1 MLTRTHGGAVA
12 QGVLYELPLRYK
24 SGRHQEEKKR
34 IAAEA
39 ASRVAD
45 GVAIGLTGGTTT
57 TEVARAVIDRQRL
70 TVVTNALNIASE
82 LAIRPNLKLVVTGG
96 YARPESYELV
106 GPLAEQALAGL
117 NLDVVFLG
125 VDGISPT
132 AGITTHHEVEA
143 HTNLALIERAPPRRR
158 GDGQLQDRSRGVRA
172 DLPDRSRA
180 RGDHRRRGRSR
191 SARRTPRGRRR
202 RGDRVTDRRGTPRAS
217 AAPSSGPRPAL
228 RTRRA
233 PRAARRGSPWIDVH
247 NHLGRWLTSGWAAPD
262 VAALLEVMD
271 AANVAAIVNLDGMR
285 GEELQANLDRYD
297 RAHPGRFVTFAQVD
311 WPR

>member
-1 MLTRTHGGAVA
+1 MRQSERLSAILEALANDGSVGVADLATQLDVSAATVRRDLEFLEHQRMLTRTHGGAVA

-24 SGRHQEEKKR
+24 SARHQEEKKR

-39 ASRVAD
+39 ATRVAD

-96 YARPESYELV
+96 HARPESYELV

-143 HTNLALIERAPPRRR
+143 HTNLALIERARHVVVVTDSSKIGLVAFAQICPI
-158 GDGQLQDRSRGVRA
+158 
-172 DLPDRSRA
+172 
-180 RGDHRRRGRSR
+180 
-191 SARRTPRGRRR
+191 
-202 RGDRVTDRRGTPRAS
+202 DRVHEVITDAGADRGLLAE
-217 AAPSSGPRPAL
+217 L
-228 RTRRA
+228 REA
-233 PRAARRGSPWIDVH
+233 GVDV
-247 NHLGRWLTSGWAAPD
+247 
-262 VAALLEVMD
+262 
-271 AANVAAIVNLDGMR
+271 
-285 GEELQANLDRYD
+285 
-297 RAHPGRFVTFAQVD
+297 VTV
-311 WPR
+311 

>member
-1 MLTRTHGGAVA
+1 MRQSERLSAILEALANDGSVGVADLATQLDVSAATVRRDLEFLEHQRMLTRTHGGAVA

-24 SGRHQEEKKR
+24 SARHQEEKKR

-39 ASRVAD
+39 ATRVAD

-96 YARPESYELV
+96 HARPESYELV

-143 HTNLALIERAPPRRR
+143 HTNLALIERARHVVVVTDSSKIGLVAFAQICPI
-158 GDGQLQDRSRGVRA
+158 
-172 DLPDRSRA
+172 
-180 RGDHRRRGRSR
+180 
-191 SARRTPRGRRR
+191 
-202 RGDRVTDRRGTPRAS
+202 DRVHEVITDAGADRGLLAE
-217 AAPSSGPRPAL
+217 L
-228 RTRRA
+228 RE
-233 PRAARRGSPWIDVH
+233 GGVDV
-247 NHLGRWLTSGWAAPD
+247 
-262 VAALLEVMD
+262 
-271 AANVAAIVNLDGMR
+271 
-285 GEELQANLDRYD
+285 
-297 RAHPGRFVTFAQVD
+297 VTV
-311 WPR
+311 

>member
-1 MLTRTHGGAVA
+1 MRQSERLSAILEALANDGSVGVADLATQLDVSAATVRRDLEFLEHQRMLTRTHGGAVA

-24 SGRHQEEKKR
+24 SARHQEEKKR

-39 ASRVAD
+39 ATRVAD

-143 HTNLALIERAPPRRR
+143 HTNLALIERARHVVVVTDSSKIGLVAFAQICPI
-158 GDGQLQDRSRGVRA
+158 
-172 DLPDRSRA
+172 
-180 RGDHRRRGRSR
+180 
-191 SARRTPRGRRR
+191 
-202 RGDRVTDRRGTPRAS
+202 DRVHEVITDAGADRGLLAE
-217 AAPSSGPRPAL
+217 L
-228 RTRRA
+228 REA
-233 PRAARRGSPWIDVH
+233 GV
-247 NHLGRWLTSGWAAPD
+247 
-262 VAALLEVMD
+262 VV
-271 AANVAAIVNLDGMR
+271 
-285 GEELQANLDRYD
+285 
-297 RAHPGRFVTFAQVD
+297 VTV
-311 WPR
+311 